1 MPALTAH
8 HCIELR
14 TEADFAGF
22 RAAARMLLAQGVAP
36 EAVIWQVGGRDA
48 DSLWDATPDLLA
60 PAGADGPP
68 DLEPVGGKQTAATPR
83 SMTPD
88 AANTPLHI
96 PRDWMTQLQWM
107 SLHADESR
115 HERMYRLLWRLQQQP
130 ALRLDALDAEVLRMG
145 QWARAVRRDLHKMKA
160 FVRFRPVPASDDAGR
175 TPLHVAWFEPAH
187 HIVEAAA
194 GFFQRRFTGMRWAIL
209 TPRGSVRWE
218 PGGAL
223 QFGPPARRD
232 DAPGPDAG
240 EALWLTYYR
249 HTFNPA
255 RLKLQAMRKEMPRRY
270 WPLLPEAA
278 LISELVQSATERSGR
293 MLTEEPTAAPLQ
305 ARSRAVQQATQPLR
319 RPAAGDASV
328 SESGDDSGA
337 PVDHARPGGGQH
349 HDAKADAV
357 PGKRHEAVGGHV
369 AQQPAHAHPGAQE

>member
-1 MPALTAH
+1 MPPR

-14 TEADFAGF
+14 SEADFAGF
-22 RAAARMLLAQGVAP
+22 RAAARTLLAQGMAP
-36 EAVIWQVGGRDA
+36 GALVWQVAGRDA
-48 DSLWDATPDLLA
+48 SSLWDAAPDLLA
-60 PAGADGPP
+60 SAGSADEPPRVPIAITPLSITPMPAA
-68 DLEPVGGKQTAATPR
+68 
-83 SMTPD
+83 PD
-88 AANTPLHI
+88 ATTTPLQI
-96 PRDWMTQLQWM
+96 PRDWLTQLQWM
-107 SLHADESR
+107 SLHADTSR
-115 HERMYRLLWRLQQQP
+115 HDRMYRLLWRLQQQP
-130 ALRLDALDAEVLRMG
+130 ALRHDALDAEVLLMG
-145 QWARAVRRDLHKMKA
+145 QWARSVRRDLHKMKA
-160 FVRFRPVPASDDAGR
+160 FVRFRPVPASDDARR
-175 TPLHVAWFEPAH
+175 TPLHVAWFEPTH

-209 TPRGSVRWE
+209 TPRGSVCWE

-223 QFGPPARRD
+223 QFGPPARREE
-232 DAPGPDAG
+232 APGPDAG

-293 MLTEEPTAAPLQ
+293 MLADAPTASPMR

-319 RPAAGDASV
+319 RPAPGD
-328 SESGDDSGA
+328 ESRA
-337 PVDHARPGGGQH
+337 PVDHAGPRGGQH

-357 PGKRHEAVGGHV
+357 PGKGHEAVGGHV
-369 AQQPAHAHPGAQE
+369 AQQPAHAHPGAQK